1 VYSRITD
8 SVYIIQCV
16 LCGKLSRFLFIIIWF
31 TKINFCPKCWP
42 RILLNV
48 YLYYYHVADKSIRRG
63 GLFYVSVF
71 WLNPMTG
78 FLVSSVRVH
87 KRLNLYFVYMYCCK
101 SLNYPFGTAQAQYAM
116 KNSHIV
122 PIGRSNAHI
131 VQNNNMM
138 SKQKW
143 FILIN

>member
-1 VYSRITD
+1 
-8 SVYIIQCV
+8 
-16 LCGKLSRFLFIIIWF
+16 
-31 TKINFCPKCWP
+31 
-42 RILLNV
+42 
-48 YLYYYHVADKSIRRG
+48 
-63 GLFYVSVF
+63 
-71 WLNPMTG
+71 M
-78 FLVSSVRVH
+78 
-87 KRLNLYFVYMYCCK
+87 